1 MIYCLY
7 IIQKVV
13 VLIIDFKRG
22 DAALQTINRSCCIYI
37 IYIYAGLLIRIP
49 CQMPFVLFSSNTTGV
64 INGAGTA
71 NSNGVPELVPRFR
84 WVCFAQSL
92 VFCAVLCVFQIVVC
106 TFVPLLLVQCLYFD
120 LWLLIT
126 HLDNF
131 IIIIYIHAKYAGTKY
146 RHISKIFI
154 FISYKEI

>member
-49 CQMPFVLFSSNTTGV
+49 CQMTFVLFSSNTTGV

-71 NSNGVPELVPRFR
+71 NSNGVPEFVPRFS

-92 VFCAVLCVFQIVVC
+92 VFCVVLCVFQIVVC
-106 TFVPLLLVQCLYFD
+106 TFVPLLFGVVSVLRFVASNYTFGQFY
-120 LWLLIT
+120 
-126 HLDNF
+126 NNN
-131 IIIIYIHAKYAGTKY
+131 IHPCEVCWY
-146 RHISKIFI
+146 
-154 FISYKEI
+154 